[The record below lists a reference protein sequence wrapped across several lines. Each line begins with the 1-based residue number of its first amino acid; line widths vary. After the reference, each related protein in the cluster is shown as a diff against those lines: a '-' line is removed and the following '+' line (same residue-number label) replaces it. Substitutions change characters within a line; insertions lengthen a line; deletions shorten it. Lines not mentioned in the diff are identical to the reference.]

1 MVISPLEQLISELVT
16 QPSLKSTKVQNLD
29 FSKLLR
35 CQTWRK
41 SRTKCSLSGS
51 QMCNLESLAF
61 FWLRIIYGEAPHFS
75 LRSQVLCFLLLGPAI
90 FVGWETAN
98 SCQYVPRFTCFIIF
112 PNLIVFPWIFISTG
126 ANLVQLCCKFA
137 PLRCQFDACLVLV
150 WCHFGATL
158 MQVSWIDIIAP
169 ILLTACKNNI
179 GEAPGQHQT
188 STKLASNCHQSGTKV
203 ASNEHQTGTKLAL
216 VDLKFHEK
224 SMRFR
229 SFWRKTIMTCNN
241 FGIFSRDNV
250 MSPMR
255 SKGHYLKKKW
265 EKTKPKFDCQL
276 WTCLWSVV
284 LVPQNAFRAQVYL
297 IYLPLKRPFS
307 APTFFGATS
316 KREQQTWL
324 PTIHKSNFED
334 PRNCFLRKRNCQ
346 LLPKKWEVQVKGK
359 TELGCHGPKKNE
371 FPTLRPKCMET
382 KKMICN
388 HGPFFGCPSREEEH
402 RSFPTLCQK
411 KWESQVDKNKN
422 AWVPSVV

>member
-1 MVISPLEQLISELVT
+1 MG
-16 QPSLKSTKVQNLD
+16 
-29 FSKLLR
+29 KLHTFHSAVKFCVSFYLGLLFLWAEKLQIPASMFQDLR
-35 CQTWRK
+35 V
-41 SRTKCSLSGS
+41 SS
-51 QMCNLESLAF
+51 F
-61 FWLRIIYGEAPHFS
+61 FPIWLF
-75 LRSQVLCFLLLGPAI
+75 
-90 FVGWETAN
+90 
-98 SCQYVPRFTCFIIF
+98 
-112 PNLIVFPWIFISTG
+112 FPWIFISTG